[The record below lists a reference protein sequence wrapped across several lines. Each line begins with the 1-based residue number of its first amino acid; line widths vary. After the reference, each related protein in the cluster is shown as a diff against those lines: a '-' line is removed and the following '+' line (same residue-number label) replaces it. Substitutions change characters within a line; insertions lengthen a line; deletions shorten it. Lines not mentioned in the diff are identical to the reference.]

1 MYDRNQV
8 SNSFTEMAT
17 PMAFE
22 APSFQLIETTESFRQ
37 HHSGGPDGSFFEE
50 VSQHEDTDHRSRD
63 QSSHG
68 PSPDDNST
76 PTVVVLPLNNEEG
89 EGDKG
94 GRPTCFAV
102 QNADISHVNGVYVLN
117 EDESDSDASDA
128 PPLYFR
134 DGDPILLSD
143 GRYYDMCIMRSAC
156 PESPDHVIWFL
167 ARVNVDPDCLDV
179 NFSDCYYY
187 CRLLSSVGMHTP
199 PMKGWDVSG
208 MQPDAGVAFPTAA
221 EASSEN
227 SGHRAEKEYRQQ
239 LQSQQQQLPGDKG
252 NQESSGLGA
261 LPRVAAADYV

>member
-1 MYDRNQV
+1 MYDRN
-8 SNSFTEMAT
+8 FTEMAT

-68 PSPDDNST
+68 PHPDDNST

-239 LQSQQQQLPGDKG
+239 LPGDKG
-252 NQESSGLGA
+252 NQGSSGLGA